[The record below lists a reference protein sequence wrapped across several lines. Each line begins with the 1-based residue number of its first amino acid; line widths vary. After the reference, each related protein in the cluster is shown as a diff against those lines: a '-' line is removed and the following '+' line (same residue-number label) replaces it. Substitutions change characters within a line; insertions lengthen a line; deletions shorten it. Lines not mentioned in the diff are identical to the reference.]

1 MPKDTSVSASF
12 RRAAGANT
20 RAFDIALDKMGRVP
34 FGEQKVDPRTL
45 AARSALLQGVIPTL
59 PFNSNYIQQK
69 NTFPKDIGNHP
80 QLKPTSQNARTAAG
94 GKVVDPTAI
103 ESAQSADWVT
113 VDTAGS
119 GGMNTEGTE
128 ES

>member
-1 MPKDTSVSASF
+1 LPTDTSVSSSF

-20 RAFDIALDKMGRVP
+20 RAFNIALDKMGRVP
-34 FGEQKVDPRTL
+34 FGEQKIDPRTL

-59 PFNSNYIQQK
+59 PFNSNYLQQK
-69 NTFPKDIGNHP
+69 NSFPKDIGNHP
-80 QLKPTSQNARTAAG
+80 QLKSTPQNPKTAAG

-113 VDTAGS
+113 VDTAGA
-119 GGMNTEGTE
+119 GGMNIDGTE